1 MSALTRPAIISA
13 LVGSAIMSALA
24 GSAIIPA
31 LTGPAI
37 MSALTGPA
45 IQRLAM
51 AISWLVVLAP
61 EKGIRSAKAGANR
74 DGLPCDEVPSA
85 LSVLA
90 T

>member
-1 MSALTRPAIISA
+1 MSALTRPAIMSA
-13 LVGSAIMSALA
+13 LTGSAIMSALA
-24 GSAIIPA
+24 GPA
-31 LTGPAI
+31 T

-51 AISWLVVLAP
+51 AISWPVVLAP
-61 EKGIRSAKAGANR
+61 EKGIRSAKADANR

-85 LSVLA
+85 LSVQA

>member
-1 MSALTRPAIISA
+1 MSTLTGP
-13 LVGSAIMSALA
+13 AIMSALA

-37 MSALTGPA
+37 MSALTGLA

-61 EKGIRSAKAGANR
+61 EKGIRSAKANADRG
-74 DGLPCDEVPSA
+74 GLPCDEVPSA
-85 LSVLA
+85 LSVQA

>member
-1 MSALTRPAIISA
+1 MSTLTGPAT
-13 LVGSAIMSALA
+13 MS
-24 GSAIIPA
+24 A

-61 EKGIRSAKAGANR
+61 EKGIRSAKANADR
-74 DGLPCDEVPSA
+74 DGLPCDEVPCA
-85 LSVLA
+85 LSVQA

>member
-1 MSALTRPAIISA
+1 MS
-13 LVGSAIMSALA
+13 
-24 GSAIIPA
+24 A

-37 MSALTGPA
+37 ILALAGPAILSAFPGQA

-51 AISWLVVLAP
+51 AISWPVVLAP
-61 EKGIRSAKAGANR
+61 EKGIRSAKADANR

-85 LSVLA
+85 SLVLA